1 MLTKTSFAMLTGR
14 PPFQSP
20 TQDEIYRKARERDY
34 DWPAMDKSDNYIC
47 QEAKDLVATML
58 QPADQRPDCDTIV
71 QHPFFSCGWVPT
83 VTEMVPRLKD
93 SPPDPSMFAATGLR
107 GGRANLYARNLK
119 ALCITSGVGPWCEQ
133 EGEYVEGQVK
143 LSVYNEMRSE
153 QKYGLT
159 PDIPLATGIV
169 YRPFDEAIIDVKAD
183 RAARQAEAAR
193 ANQRMGLDDS
203 SLAYRP
209 AANRIPQS
217 FAAQQRAQHPGSA
230 QKPREAAPTVMA
242 PPRRPRAQAPEP
254 EATPTKTRT
263 RSDVGATGYNAGSE
277 NEAATTSAMQRGNH
291 AQPES
296 ANPTTSRSTRGMGG
310 IISGAPRRAAIRTQ
324 SEEKQER
331 ELAVERRL
339 GEELAKDLAEPK
351 GEDEEP
357 APPPAKESMFS
368 PWEKIELLPNSTPD
382 DVLRR
387 LERFQAE
394 IQRALNSRSL
404 GTVQKPEKEHHLVVK
419 WVDYT
424 NKYGLGYILNDGSVG
439 CIFKALPIEAE
450 SDKFTP
456 PSAIV
461 VRHGEQH
468 LLHRENKQYAD
479 KDQLIPIIEGKEVEF
494 YENKGEAGQYVSRVP
509 AKQFKASVAPGR
521 AMRLQRGKDEW
532 DDRKREKLVIWKKFA
547 NYMTV
552 FGRDEEHPRDEAV
565 GRIDASPSNGMVV
578 TFYQRLGD
586 VGIWGFYDGSFQVC
600 FAVFRWLERIVAN

>member
-1 MLTKTSFAMLTGR
+1 MRPTNMLTKTSFAMLTGR

-47 QEAKDLVATML
+47 QEAKDLVSTML
-58 QPADQRPDCDTIV
+58 QRAEDRPDCDTIV

-83 VTEMVPRLKD
+83 VTEMVSRLKD
-93 SPPDPSMFAATGLR
+93 SPPDPSMFAATGIR
-107 GGRANLYARNLK
+107 GGRANVYAKNLK
-119 ALCITSGVGPWCEQ
+119 ALCIKSGVGPWCEQ
-133 EGEYVEGQVK
+133 EGEYAEGQVK

-169 YRPFDEAIIDVKAD
+169 YRPYDEAIVDVKAE
-183 RAARQAEAAR
+183 RAARQAEVAR
-193 ANQRMGLDDS
+193 LNQRGGGLEDS

-230 QKPREAAPTVMA
+230 QKPREPAPTVMA

-254 EATPTKTRT
+254 EAASKTRT
-263 RSDVGATGYNAGSE
+263 RSDANSTGYNAGSE
-277 NEAATTSAMQRGNH
+277 SDAATTAAGHRGN
-291 AQPES
+291 QPQHES
-296 ANPTTSRSTRGMGG
+296 ALPFTSRSTRGMGG
-310 IISGAPRRAAIRTQ
+310 MISGAPRRAASRSQ

-331 ELAVERRL
+331 ELAVEKRL
-339 GEELAKDLAEPK
+339 GEELAKDLAEPRH
-351 GEDEEP
+351 GDEEHV
-357 APPPAKESMFS
+357 PPPPMESMFS
-368 PWEKIELLPNSTPD
+368 PWERVEPLPDSTPD
-382 DVLRR
+382 NVLRR

-394 IQRALNSRSL
+394 IQRAINSRSL
-404 GTVQKPEKEHHLVVK
+404 GTVRKPEKEHHLVVK

-468 LLHRENKQYAD
+468 LLHRENKQYVD
-479 KDQLIPIIEGKEVEF
+479 KDQLIPIIDGKEVEF
-494 YENKGEAGQYVSRVP
+494 YENKGEAGQFVCRVP

-552 FGRDEEHPRDEAV
+552 FGRDEEHPTDEVV
-565 GRIDASPSNGMVV
+565 GRIDKQMHNGMVV

-600 FAVFRWLERIVAN
+600 CPNRVH